1 MEHTPSKNI
10 QGFPSDF
17 CPLEEKK
24 SKEYILKYFKAM
36 YDAKKK
42 NADFFEKE
50 NDHIITNRK
59 YAEGM
64 QSSEKYKNW
73 YAIAEG
79 EGDGSYANLDYTP
92 IPIVKKYVQLRLG
105 EMLNTEYEIISKATD
120 IISQADKTKE
130 RNKLLAN
137 MKLKPF
143 SDMIK
148 EETGV
153 PVISDD
159 EYIPADKEELEIHS
173 DMNLKLAAEIAIEEL
188 VDYILNCNDWE
199 TEKKHVAKDFL
210 TIKKSSIRLYYDENY
225 RVRLRYSDW
234 GNMIVPFCVKEDLSD
249 AKYVGEIIKLPIY
262 QIRRMDVNG
271 DLSEEDLFNIA
282 KGCAGKHGNSGWNN
296 RATTFHQ
303 YYNANGV
310 SATGYDDFLIP
321 VLDGQFLSMN
331 VSRWE
336 EKPNSKGGFYFNRKS
351 VDYKP
356 KDETRRIID
365 KEIEYKYKGM
375 WIVDTDYIFNFGMAN
390 DILHSKKNGK
400 ISPQAKLDY
409 VMLFPDML
417 DMSNKSMVEDIIPHA
432 DQIMLVA
439 LKIQHLVAKLTPP
452 GLAIDI
458 NALKDI
464 FLGKGKAWNPLQL
477 TELYQASGTFFY
489 NGVDLNGM
497 PINRKPIEEIKTSL
511 GQILTELIGLYN
523 FHMQQIRDISGIN
536 EIRDASAPDKDAGLG
551 IRQMAMQG
559 SRNAT
564 RAIDYAFVSLFEKA
578 GNRVAEMIQY
588 NIAKGRCIEEY
599 QNVIGKIAVDGL
611 KLLKEIP
618 LRDLGIFIEAKIE
631 GEDRAL
637 LEQNIQSEIK
647 IGTLGT
653 EDAIMIRQILNT
665 KKANRYLIYRKKK
678 RLEEQMAMKQ
688 QDVTLNAQAQQQSNQ
703 QAAQNKMMELQA
715 KAEAELIVLREEER
729 INKERDALLHGY
741 KMEEIGKQSDVDFH
755 LQALQGAMK
764 PPVQAAGAM
773 A

>member
-1 MEHTPSKNI
+1 MENTPSHNM

-24 SKEYILKYFKAM
+24 SKKYILKYFKAM
-36 YDAKKK
+36 YDNKRR
-42 NADFFEKE
+42 NSSFFEKE

-64 QSSEKYKNW
+64 QSADKYKNW
-73 YAIAEG
+73 FAIAEG
-79 EGDGSYANLDYTP
+79 EGDQSYNNLDYTP

-105 EMLNTEYEIISKATD
+105 EMLNADYGIVSKATD
-120 IISQADKTKE
+120 IISLTEKDKE

-137 MKLKPF
+137 MKLKDF

-153 PVISDD
+153 SVIPEG
-159 EYIPADKEELEIHS
+159 EYIPADKEELDIHLE
-173 DMNLKLAAEIAIEEL
+173 MNFKLNVEIATEEL
-188 VDYILNCNDWE
+188 VDFTFAYNDWK
-199 TEKKHVAKDFL
+199 TERKHVIKDL
-210 TIKKSSIRLYYDENY
+210 IVIKKAAIKLYYDENY
-225 RVRLRYSDW
+225 KVRLRYVDW
-234 GNMIVPFCVKEDLSD
+234 GNIIVPFCVKEDLSD
-249 AKYVGEIIKLPIY
+249 AKYAGEIIKLPIY

-282 KGCAGKHGNSGWNN
+282 KSCAGKYGNVGWDN
-296 RATTFHQ
+296 RATTFHH
-303 YYNANGV
+303 YFNINGETAN
-310 SATGYDDFLIP
+310 GYDDFLVP

-331 VSRWE
+331 VSKWE
-336 EKPNSKGGFYFNRKS
+336 EKPNAKGSFYINRKS
-351 VDYKP
+351 ADYKP
-356 KDETRRIID
+356 KDETRRVIN

-375 WIVDTDYIFNFGMAN
+375 WIVDTDYIFNFGLAT
-390 DILHSKKNGK
+390 DIIRSKKNGK

-409 VMLFPDML
+409 VMLFPDLL

-432 DQIMLVA
+432 DQIQLVA

-458 NALKDI
+458 NALKDV

-477 TELYQASGTFFY
+477 QDLYQASGTFYY

-497 PINRKPIEEIKTSL
+497 PLNRKPIEEIKTSL
-511 GQILTELIGLYN
+511 GTILNELINLYN

-536 EIRDASAPDKDAGLG
+536 EIRDASAPDKDSGLG
-551 IRQMAMQG
+551 IQQMAMQG

-564 RAIDYAFVSLFEKA
+564 RSIDYAFVSIFEKA
-578 GNRVAEMIQY
+578 ANRASEMIQY
-588 NIAKGRCIEEY
+588 NIAKGRNVEEY
-599 QNVIGKIAVDGL
+599 KNVIGKLAVDGL

-637 LEQNIQSEIK
+637 LEQNIQMEINR
-647 IGTLGT
+647 GTLGT

-665 KKANRYLIYRKKK
+665 KRANRYLIYRKKK
-678 RLEEQMAMKQ
+678 RLEEQMALKQ
-688 QDVTLNAQAQQQSNQ
+688 QDVALNSQAQQQSNA
-703 QAAQNKMMELQA
+703 QAAQNKIAEESA
-715 KAEAELIVLREEER
+715 KAQREIAVLNEKYRLE
-729 INKERDALLHGY
+729 KERDALLHGY
-741 KMEEIGKQSDVDFH
+741 KMEELSKQNDSAFH

-764 PPVQAAGAM
+764 PVAQPTV
-773 A
+773 